1 MSIQNAEIAV
11 LLSQEAELLEIQGAN
26 PFRVR
31 AYRRA
36 AQTIDALPRS
46 VASILAAREDL
57 TALPGIGQDLA
68 RKIAEIVKTGH
79 FAALDDLKREV
90 PGELAAIAALPGMGP
105 KRVSRLH
112 HELGV
117 RTLDDLRR
125 AVEGGRLHGLKG
137 FGARIEET
145 LRAALAKPPAE
156 TRYKLSSVEQ
166 EVDALMSFL
175 KPTVGGGRITAAG
188 SFRRR
193 KDTVGDLDLL
203 ATSNDAAAVGA
214 RLAAYENVDRV
225 LAYGPSRTTIVLRN
239 GPQVDLRV
247 VVNASY
253 GAALMYFTGSKAHN
267 IALRKLANDRGWKL
281 NEYGLFEGER
291 LLAGESEEEIYRKLG
306 LSFVPPELREDRGEI
321 MLARRGALPNS
332 SRSPTSVATS
342 TSTRHG
348 ATERPR
354 SSRWR
359 RRPRRAAMNISRSPT
374 TAKD

>member
-1 MSIQNAEIAV
+1 MPRVEVDACVPAMPIQNAEIAA

-46 VASILAAREDL
+46 VASILAAGEDL

-68 RKIAEIVKTGH
+68 SKIAEIVKTGH

-105 KRVSRLH
+105 KRVSQLH

-137 FGARIEET
+137 FGARIGET
-145 LRAALAKPPAE
+145 LRTALAKPPAE

-166 EVDALMSFL
+166 EVDALISFL
-175 KPTVGGGRITAAG
+175 KPTVGGGRIAAAG

-214 RLAAYENVDRV
+214 RLAAYENVGPAPSVMATNSNPIRV
-225 LAYGPSRTTIVLRN
+225 APAVPAMMKKLSQPWSIGVLETEAA
-239 GPQVDLRV
+239 PFV
-247 VVNASY
+247 VAPLDHCDHGSGRPRLY
-253 GAALMYFTGSKAHN
+253 RPGAAG
-267 IALRKLANDRGWKL
+267 I
-281 NEYGLFEGER
+281 
-291 LLAGESEEEIYRKLG
+291 
-306 LSFVPPELREDRGEI
+306 
-321 MLARRGALPNS
+321 
-332 SRSPTSVATS
+332 
-342 TSTRHG
+342 
-348 ATERPR
+348 
-354 SSRWR
+354 
-359 RRPRRAAMNISRSPT
+359 
-374 TAKD
+374 